1 LTTAAVILAA
11 GGGSRWDGEGHK
23 LLALVRGRRV
33 VDWAVGAAAAAGLDD
48 LIVVS
53 GAVDLGLD
61 GVGLDGVVVD
71 DVVPNGRWAEGMAT
85 SLAAGVAAA
94 EARGHDAVV
103 VGLGDQ
109 PGVTAGCWRAV
120 AASTHDLAVAEYP
133 DGRTGHPVRIAKTF
147 WRQLPASGDQGAR
160 VLMRERPELVGR
172 VACQGDPADVDTL
185 EDLRAWS

>member
-1 LTTAAVILAA
+1 LTTAAVVLAA

-53 GAVDLGLD
+53 GAVDLGLA
-61 GVGLDGVVVD
+61 
-71 DVVPNGRWAEGMAT
+71 DVVHNGRWAEGMAT
-85 SLAAGVAAA
+85 SLAAGIDVA

-109 PGVTAGCWRAV
+109 PGVTAECWRAV
-120 AASTHDLAVAEYP
+120 AASTHDLALAHYP
-133 DGRTGHPVRIAKTF
+133 DGRTGHPVRIAKTL
-147 WRQLPASGDQGAR
+147 WRQLPGTGDQGAR
-160 VLMRERPELVGR
+160 ALMRERPDLVGR